1 MPVAHMVFFP
11 PHPEYFR
18 HPISRSVLLKQGQ
31 PNVARG
37 TMMERLSGKPEHST
51 VVNKKISKNISTKE
65 AVNAVEPILKFLG
78 KPSSEHSSP
87 ELDHS
92 DALKN
97 NESKSRQQA
106 LQSLQPVLDFIEK
119 PYLKKRAN
127 LGNVYKG
134 NIDGGDVS
142 QFFLQRIMFSEM
154 FTESLYRGNLEAS
167 VLSKERQATLYEFAG
182 LLRIG
187 FDILIFSENSLE
199 ETIEDAFLQVEY
211 KVKDKNFSKILVRTD
226 HASDVNS
233 KLNIYT
239 DIMRGKM
246 DYRNKSSH
254 KQNTYQEQRITSA
267 FHSINAF

>member
-1 MPVAHMVFFP
+1 M
-11 PHPEYFR
+11 
-18 HPISRSVLLKQGQ
+18 LKQGQ

-37 TMMERLSGKPEHST
+37 AMMERLSGKPEHST

-78 KPSSEHSSP
+78 KPSSEHRSP
-87 ELDHS
+87 ESDHS

-97 NESKSRQQA
+97 DEVKSRQQA

-119 PYLKKRAN
+119 PYLRKRAN

-134 NIDGGDVS
+134 INDGDVS

-199 ETIEDAFLQVEY
+199 ETIEDSFLQAEY
-211 KVKDKNFSKILVRTD
+211 KVKNKNFSKILVRTN

-246 DYRNKSSH
+246 NYRSKSPH